1 MARFA
6 GDNIAAYLSSDNR
19 PDFGE
24 LSQKADDMRTDEA
37 NAYTDMAGETT
48 AQGIS
53 TSAAVAGNELVQD
66 AVGKL
71 AGAQGEAQMMSSIG
85 DIGSSLIGGLGSFG
99 GGGGG
104 GGTGKGYSGYSYSD
118 FSKSMNSNPFAR

>member
-1 MARFA
+1 
-6 GDNIAAYLSSDNR
+6 
-19 PDFGE
+19 
-24 LSQKADDMRTDEA
+24 MRTDEA

-53 TSAAVAGNELVQD
+53 TAAAVAGNELVQD
-66 AVGKL
+66 AMGKL

-85 DIGSSLIGGLGSFG
+85 DIGSSVIGGFKSI
-99 GGGGG
+99 GGGG
-104 GGTGKGYSGYSYSD
+104 GGTGSGYSGYSYKD